1 VSPSSSERLPASV
14 VHQTTER
21 LREIARR
28 VYPDVCRELVFRVRG
43 RSLYIDVHRVGEEDG
58 PPTKMCRID
67 WLGRGN
73 EWAFGFFRYTQ
84 MRYERN
90 VTVTG
95 EWTGTAE
102 ECFAAASFA
111 YLEAHRMMNN
121 PSRTKGSVD

>member
-1 VSPSSSERLPASV
+1 VSPSSSERLPALLV
-14 VHQTTER
+14 QQTSER
-21 LREIARR
+21 LRDIAQRL
-28 VYPDVCRELVFRVRG
+28 YPDICRELILRVRG

-73 EWAFGFFRYTQ
+73 EWAFSFYRYSQT
-84 MRYERN
+84 RYERN

-95 EWTGTAE
+95 KWTGTAE

-111 YLEAHRMMNN
+111 YLETYRMMNN
-121 PSRTKGSVD
+121 PSKTNGGAD